1 VAIDPAQFERH
12 PVGADIAFIEDM
24 DRHASLAAQAN
35 RGRMM
40 IAAIAEQHHVGD
52 PLLGEQAREEGG
64 PLRQRAAILD
74 PARQAPERAV
84 PPLKL
89 TL

>member
-1 VAIDPAQFERH
+1 
-12 PVGADIAFIEDM
+12 
-24 DRHASLAAQAN
+24 
-35 RGRMM
+35 MM